1 MNPHFAGAIWRPQ
14 PTGDTVTKSPD
25 ISTSG
30 REVVGLFSDR
40 DSFEAAV
47 KALTEAGFGHADL
60 SVLGSHESIDAAG
73 GPGKPWRDA
82 LTAMVGEIK
91 FEAPLVAS
99 GAIFLAGGPV
109 AATIAGVIGAAVGGV
124 AVKEILEEVTA
135 KPHTEDFAR
144 SLAAGSVILWVR
156 ASDASRERQANAI
169 LKQHRGANV
178 HVHQPN
184 NDESKG

>member
-1 MNPHFAGAIWRPQ
+1 
-14 PTGDTVTKSPD
+14 VTKSPD

-40 DSFEAAV
+40 ESFEAAV

-124 AVKEILEEVTA
+124 AVKEMLEEVTA

>member
-1 MNPHFAGAIWRPQ
+1 
-14 PTGDTVTKSPD
+14 VTTSPD

-30 REVVGLFSDR
+30 REVVGVFSDR
-40 DSFEAAV
+40 ESFEAAV
-47 KALTEAGFGHADL
+47 TALMKAGFGHADL

-73 GPGKPWRDA
+73 EPGKPWREV

-91 FEAPLVAS
+91 YEAPLVAS

-124 AVKEILEEVTA
+124 AVKEMLEEVTA

-156 ASDASRERQANAI
+156 ASDAKRERQASAI
-169 LKQHRGANV
+169 LKQHHGANV

-184 NDESKG
+184 TDKSEG

>member
-1 MNPHFAGAIWRPQ
+1 M
-14 PTGDTVTKSPD
+14 TTSSKV
-25 ISTSG
+25 STSD
-30 REVVGLFSDR
+30 REVVGVFADR
-40 DSFEAAV
+40 ASFEAAV
-47 KALTEAGFGHADL
+47 TALMESGFGRTDL

-73 GPGKPWRDA
+73 EPGKPWQDV

-91 FEAPLVAS
+91 YEAPLVAS

-124 AVKEILEEVTA
+124 AIKEMLEEVTA

-156 ASDASRERQANAI
+156 APDTEREDSASAI
-169 LKQHRGANV
+169 LKQHGGANV
-178 HVHQPN
+178 HVHQP
-184 NDESKG
+184 DIGESEG